1 MCEAKKYCTQ
11 INNGS
16 KRICLFYNE
25 HKQTHNIK
33 GINAHFS
40 NILYCDQI
48 YTCVPTDTDL
58 SARTRDKFDS

>member
-16 KRICLFYNE
+16 KRICL
-25 HKQTHNIK
+25 HNIK
-33 GINAHFS
+33 GKNTHFS

>member
-16 KRICLFYNE
+16 KRIC
-25 HKQTHNIK
+25 NIK
-33 GINAHFS
+33 GKNTHFS